1 MQNFKKNMKEYSVIM
16 TLNNDVQFCTFICM
30 KGFFIKKAFFDGW
43 DNLIGMVLLN
53 IVYIA
58 IFFLFVSSFALVEY
72 GPLPFFLAILAL
84 LFVTAVFSGAVS
96 NVAYGYSDYRR
107 DTWNDLKAGFSRYFR
122 HSMLMFLIYVVLALL
137 TLFIIPFYMRN
148 FGIIGAVISVILIW
162 LVIFSVMALPYYFA
176 LSSYLPGDRPLK
188 TLRKCFIIMGDN
200 MGFSIFFLLYNIV
213 CVALTLFTV
222 GLIPGVAGMNLASHD
237 AVRLL
242 MMKYDY
248 LEENPDADRKHLP
261 WTDILFDEEEKV
273 GPRSF
278 KNMIFP
284 WK

>member
-1 MQNFKKNMKEYSVIM
+1 MQNFKKNMKEYSVTM

-58 IFFLFVSSFALVEY
+58 IFFLMVSSFALVDY
-72 GPLPFFLAILAL
+72 GPLPFFLSIISL

-107 DTWNDLKAGFSRYFR
+107 DTWTDLKSGFSRYFR
-122 HSMLMFLIYVVLALL
+122 HSLLMFLIYVVMALL
-137 TLFIIPFYMRN
+137 TMFIIPFYMGN

-188 TLRKCFIIMGDN
+188 TLKKCFIIMGDN

-213 CVALTLFTV
+213 CVLITIFTV

-261 WTDILFDEEEKV
+261 WADILFDEEEKV

>member
-1 MQNFKKNMKEYSVIM
+1 MKEYSVNM
-16 TLNNDVQFCTFICM
+16 TLNNEAGFCTFIYM
-30 KGFFIKKAFFDGW
+30 KGFFVKKAFFDGW

-122 HSMLMFLIYVVLALL
+122 HSLLMFLIYVVLALL
-137 TLFIIPFYMRN
+137 TLFIIPFYMGN

-188 TLRKCFIIMGDN
+188 TLKKCFIIMGDN

>member
-30 KGFFIKKAFFDGW
+30 KGFFVKKAFFDGW

-137 TLFIIPFYMRN
+137 TLFIIPFYMGN

-188 TLRKCFIIMGDN
+188 TLKKCFIIMGDN
-200 MGFSIFFLLYNIV
+200 MGFSIFFLFYNIV
-213 CVALTLFTV
+213 CVLLTIFTV

-261 WTDILFDEEEKV
+261 WADILFDEEEKV

>member
-1 MQNFKKNMKEYSVIM
+1 M
-16 TLNNDVQFCTFICM
+16 NNEAGFCTFIYM
-30 KGFFIKKAFFDGW
+30 KGFFVKKAFFDGW

-137 TLFIIPFYMRN
+137 TLFIIPFYMGN

-162 LVIFSVMALPYYFA
+162 LVIFSAMALPYYFA

-188 TLRKCFIIMGDN
+188 TLKKCFIIMGDN

>member
-30 KGFFIKKAFFDGW
+30 KGFLAFFDGW

-137 TLFIIPFYMRN
+137 TLFIIPFYMGN

-188 TLRKCFIIMGDN
+188 TLKKCFIIMGDN

-222 GLIPGVAGMNLASHD
+222 GLIPGAAGMNLASHD